1 MGVRLHHSAACIV
14 PTFLSS
20 PLSVYNLP
28 SVHSST
34 PPQSEPLTLL
44 CFIKYSASFHRFICN
59 SFSLPSS
66 TLFLPPIYSFLH
78 FLTAFFSRC
87 LSRPARAPP
96 QTRLFPASIS
106 RHH

>member
-78 FLTAFFSRC
+78 FLTDFFSQSVYRTT
-87 LSRPARAPP
+87 RDPP
-96 QTRLFPASIS
+96 HTPLFPPSTS
-106 RHH
+106 L